1 LTIPEIQLIKMLGSD
16 APPVNQVQIVA
27 VEAAPLKEVQQFSTY
42 VAVGSSAGGVWS
54 LSYPGL
60 GTTGDIPAGASPDQ
74 VQTILA
80 SDLPALGRVLVQR
93 EPYVYC
99 ACGNAWTWTLTF
111 DEKGGD
117 VQPVV
122 VGTAGL
128 TGGGGSATPVKTLV
142 NSPVLGGTF
151 ELGYNG
157 WAQKLN
163 PAQVSFYWYN
173 CELHYVYIYVNESMY
188 IVCE

>member
-1 LTIPEIQLIKMLGSD
+1 LIRVLGTGAS
-16 APPVNQVQIVA
+16 PVDEVQVVA
-27 VEAAPLKEVQQFSTY
+27 VEAAALKEVQQFSTY
-42 VAVGSSAGGVWS
+42 VAVGASAGGTWTI
-54 LSYPGL
+54 SYPGL

-74 VQTILA
+74 VQTILQ

-93 EPYVYC
+93 EPYTYC
-99 ACGNAWTWTLTF
+99 ACANAYTWTLTF

-122 VGTAGL
+122 VGIAGL
-128 TGGGGSATPVKTLV
+128 TGGGGAVTPVKTLV

-163 PAQVSFYWYN
+163 PAQVQCCTY
-173 CELHYVYIYVNESMY
+173 
-188 IVCE
+188 